1 MPRGG
6 VLSAGI
12 KHKENYYGTE
22 NFYNHNKMGLHMR
35 PANTFVTE
43 TSISSEVDIVFGGK
57 RINGKSI
64 MNIMAGCIKCGSE
77 ITVEC
82 SGADE
87 NEMLKKAEEL
97 IIGLRRRIILPR
109 LNERVGLML
118 KGFLAHLKA
127 SKLARP
133 LL

>member
-1 MPRGG
+1 M
-6 VLSAGI
+6 VSKVVKVVSA
-12 KHKENYYGTE
+12 E
-22 NFYNHNKMGLHMR
+22 GLHMR

-43 TSISSEVDIVFGGK
+43 MSKFSSEVDIVFGGK

-97 IIGLRRRIILPR
+97 ITS
-109 LNERVGLML
+109 
-118 KGFLAHLKA
+118 GFGEE
-127 SKLARP
+127 
-133 LL
+133 